1 MDILHSW
8 MQHSYKKFKDETLD
22 LNELDGFSPEA
33 APAIPSGLQK
43 GSALLQS
50 LTTALLIWSTEQRK
64 WLERLFSQ
72 FSSRLYIRSATVDAP
87 EKLTSHT
94 QQVPTAS
101 GFLSP
106 FSCGNLVMEAPPAQK
121 SCSTGELGEHW
132 VLKNIWDEGSNL
144 HFRQIILI

>member
-8 MQHSYKKFKDETLD
+8 MQHSHKKFKDETLD
-22 LNELDGFSPEA
+22 FNGLDGFPLKL
-33 APAIPSGLQK
+33 PLAILSDLQK
-43 GSALLQS
+43 CSALLQS

-72 FSSRLYIRSATVDAP
+72 FSSRLYIRSATVDAS

-101 GFLSP
+101 GFPSP
-106 FSCGNLVMEAPPAQK
+106 FSCGNLVTEAPPAQK

-132 VLKNIWDEGSNL
+132 VLKNLWDEGSNL

>member
-8 MQHSYKKFKDETLD
+8 MQHSHKKFKDETLD
-22 LNELDGFSPEA
+22 FNELDGFSPEA
-33 APAIPSGLQK
+33 APSHTLRPPEVQRSPPV
-43 GSALLQS
+43 S
-50 LTTALLIWSTEQRK
+50 LNCLLIWSTEQRK

-87 EKLTSHT
+87 EKLASHT
-94 QQVPTAS
+94 QQVPMAL
-101 GFLSP
+101 GFPSP
-106 FSCGNLVMEAPPAQK
+106 FSYGNLVTEVPPAQK

-132 VLKNIWDEGSNL
+132 VLKNLWDEGSNL